1 MTPYEL
7 IAWRKRNGFSQ
18 AMLAKALGV
27 HVMTISK
34 WERDINGKRGIPPFL
49 HLALKALEGEGCDK
63 KTRENEKE
71 KEER

>member
-1 MTPYEL
+1 MTPDEL

-34 WERDINGKRGIPPFL
+34 WERNINDKRGIPPFL
-49 HLALKALEGEGCDK
+49 HLALKELEGEGGDEK
-63 KTRENEKE
+63 ARETDKE
-71 KEER
+71 KEEQ